1 MLLSLFNRVLGVP
14 SVKYAYP
21 ELLST
26 PVPASVG
33 SVDVP
38 APGVDHVS
46 YPGSAWEAGIGA
58 EGTDDMHE
66 SFSESIHH
74 EIPPVEFNSFD
85 NDIF

>member
-38 APGVDHVS
+38 VPVIDHVD
-46 YPGSAWEAGIGA
+46 YHAGIGGAGIGA
-58 EGTDDMHE
+58 EGTDDMYE

-74 EIPPVEFNSFD
+74 DIAHVEFNSFD
-85 NDIF
+85 DDSF